1 MVGQCA
7 AQMGRLAQCSKSS
20 GSLILPMGLH
30 NQLVGLCIA
39 AAGVR
44 WFPEI
49 VLSRSSEEFLGY

>member
-7 AQMGRLAQCSKSS
+7 TQMRCLGGCSKLS
-20 GSLILPMGLH
+20 GSLILCMGSH

-39 AAGVR
+39 AAGMR

-49 VLSRSSEEFLGY
+49 VLS